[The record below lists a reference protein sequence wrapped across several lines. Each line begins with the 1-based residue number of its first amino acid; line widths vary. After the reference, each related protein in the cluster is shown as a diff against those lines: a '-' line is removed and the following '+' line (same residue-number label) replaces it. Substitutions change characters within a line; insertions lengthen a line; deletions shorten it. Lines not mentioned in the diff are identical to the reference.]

1 MLETTEAK
9 TTRLAQEA
17 ERRRIARELHDN
29 AIQSLTALVND
40 MAYLRLGK
48 HADNAGSME
57 DTMLSKLE
65 EWHELAQES
74 LFAIRQTL
82 SGLRPQDDQSFDLE
96 AAVEALLTSL
106 QHAGYLVTFESSSWP
121 VSLPSGYASH
131 LFYIIREALI
141 NISKHAHA
149 STIIVSMSGFEDRLS
164 ISVSDDGIGIPSGAE
179 QHTQTTGLTSALS
192 SHKDQTNG
200 YHQGLTVLRERVA
213 LLGGN
218 LSFANEAITGKGT
231 RLEVEIPLPLK
242 NSTSVDSY
250 D

>member
-29 AIQSLTALVND
+29 AVQSLTALVTD
-40 MAYLRLGK
+40 MAYLRFSKL
-48 HADNAGSME
+48 ADNDGSME
-57 DTMLSKLE
+57 HTMLSKLE
-65 EWHELAQES
+65 AWHELAQES
-74 LFAIRQTL
+74 LFAIRQAL
-82 SGLRPQDDQSFDLE
+82 SGLQSQEDQSFDLE

-106 QHAGYLVTFESSSWP
+106 QHAGYLVTFASSSWP

-164 ISVSDDGIGIPSGAE
+164 ISVSDDGIGIRSGAE
-179 QHTQTTGLTSALS
+179 E
-192 SHKDQTNG
+192 TNG

-213 LLGGN
+213 LLDGK
-218 LSFANEAITGKGT
+218 LSFANEGITGKGT

-242 NSTSVDSY
+242 NSTSIDSY